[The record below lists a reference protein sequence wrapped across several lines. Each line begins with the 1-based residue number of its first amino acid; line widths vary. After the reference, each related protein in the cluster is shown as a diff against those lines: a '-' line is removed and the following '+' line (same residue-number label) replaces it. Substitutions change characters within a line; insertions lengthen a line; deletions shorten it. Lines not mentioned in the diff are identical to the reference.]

1 MELLLR
7 NRCVDP
13 SAFPLV
19 MGILN
24 VTPDSFSDG
33 GEHLAPADAV
43 ARALAMIADGVDI
56 IDVGPESTR
65 PGTQGVPADE
75 QIRRAVPVIGAIR
88 AENDAIPISIDTRL
102 APVAQAAL
110 RAGADVIN
118 DVSALRDDPAMSELA
133 ATTGT
138 PIILMHRKGTSAT
151 MQQGGGPH
159 YHDVISEICTF
170 LRDRVQHAV
179 SCSIDAG
186 RIIID
191 PGIGFGKRVED
202 NLMIL
207 RHLDRFVAMGQPV
220 LIGASRKS
228 FLGRVHHSWAAKVE
242 DPDVSGVG
250 EDGVRE
256 VTSRVDSVPHDPEDS
271 PKNRQAGSLACAA
284 IAVMAG
290 ASIIRTHDVGPTV
303 EVIRLCTAV
312 RDAT

>member
-1 MELLLR
+1 MELWLR
-7 NRCVDP
+7 NRRIDP
-13 SAFPLV
+13 SAFPQV

-33 GEHLAPADAV
+33 GEHLAPGHAS
-43 ARALAMIADGVDI
+43 ARALGMIAAGADI

-65 PGTQGVPADE
+65 PGAQGVPADE
-75 QIRRAVPVIGAIR
+75 QIRRAIPVIEAIR

-118 DVSALRDDPAMSELA
+118 DVSALGDDPAMSELA
-133 ATTGT
+133 ATTGA

-159 YHDVISEICTF
+159 YHDVISEICTY
-170 LRDRVQHAV
+170 LSDRVQHAV
-179 SCSIDAG
+179 SCGIDAQ

-207 RHLDRFVAMGQPV
+207 RHVDRFVAMGQPV
-220 LIGASRKS
+220 LVGASRKS
-228 FLGRVHHSWAAKVE
+228 FLGKVPHSCQAR
-242 DPDVSGVG
+242 VG
-250 EDGVRE
+250 EDGVE
-256 VTSRVDSVPHDPEDS
+256 EATSRVDSVPHDLQDG
-271 PKNRQAGSLACAA
+271 PKNREAGSLACAA

-290 ASIIRTHDVGPTV
+290 ACIIRTHDIRPTV